1 MKKYSILIVSVIF
14 ALQAL
19 SCSDDSVGIST
30 GGTDAGPVLD
40 VFDPGDDMS
49 EGDASDALTDALK
62 EEDIGEPEYHD
73 DCFRAEYYFCPPLDA
88 IWKIEVIVNICT
100 EPPEIV
106 SKGECEQYFE
116 CDPSDDTVV
125 KKSCTDPNGLHGYQ
139 DKWCEKGKFVLSEC
153 VPCLEEVCNDSDDDC
168 DGFVDE
174 DIPIDSCVN
183 QCGPGDLLCIN
194 GESVCVG
201 DVPQEE
207 VCDFLDNDCDG
218 EVDEDVRNVCDD
230 CGVVPPEICDG
241 IDNDCDGSVDD
252 NIISP
257 LCENECG
264 IGDLLCIDGKE
275 TCVGK
280 VPLEEVCNNLDDDC
294 DGIVDEGDWEC
305 ESICGV
311 GPLLCI
317 AGVEVCNAPE
327 PSEEIC
333 DYLDNDCDGEIDEG
347 QRNECDECGP
357 VPDDVCNGKDDDCD
371 GDIDEGLIDVCETDC
386 GSDVSYCLNGEWTCT
401 APQPSPEICDMLDN
415 DCDGEIDEGI
425 DCKCAWFGVM
435 LPCEKSPLICGSG
448 YQTCVC
454 TKYELNCVG
463 DEVCVASEISEC
475 TSHCWAL
482 GTKGPDCHKNVGEPV
497 DEMCNNWDD
506 DCDSKVDEYLEK
518 ECYTGPEETL
528 DVGICHAGEIMCYKG
543 KWGHSDSQGMANFVP
558 GYCKDQQLP
567 KSKDSCD
574 GIDGDCDGIIDDGK
588 EMEDTDI
595 LFIIDASG
603 SMELEM
609 KGVMGALETFSTY
622 YSDEEVI
629 QWGIVSGPML
639 GTTCAVFDLKKDCFN
654 YDEYLLLYSS
664 LNPFTQFISD
674 LAVLKSIISTSGSG
688 AEMLYDALFLS
699 IYDLSPFAPWDKNM
713 LSWSNMNGVPIFSVP
728 DIDQFTI
735 DWREDAHHVIIV
747 FTDEPGDSYLYPKIM
762 MNDLTNM
769 LPTADDVTVY
779 TFTSSSSSIK
789 STWEPVASAGGGK
802 WYPLPPVP
810 GPIYESLMEILDE
823 TACGDT
829 GE

>member
-1 MKKYSILIVSVIF
+1 F

-19 SCSDDSVGIST
+19 SCSDDSVGTST
-30 GGTDAGPVLD
+30 GGSDAGPVLD
-40 VFDPGDDMS
+40 VFDPGDNMS

-371 GDIDEGLIDVCETDC
+371 GSIDEGLIDMCESDC
-386 GSDVSYCLNGEWTCT
+386 GSDVSYCLNGEWTCM
-401 APQPSPEICDMLDN
+401 APQPSPEICDLLDN

-425 DCKCAWFGVM
+425 DCQCTWFGIM

-454 TKYELNCVG
+454 TKYELNWVG
-463 DEVCVASEISEC
+463 DEVCVSSEVSEC

-506 DCDSKVDEYLEK
+506 DCDSKVDEYLAK

-543 KWGHSDSQGMANFVP
+543 KWGHSDSQGMANFTP

-588 EMEDTDI
+588 EMEDTDM

-609 KGVMGALETFSTY
+609 KGVMGALETFASY

-639 GTTCAVFDLKKDCFN
+639 GNTCAVFDLKKDCFN
-654 YDEYLLLYSS
+654 YEEYLLLYSS
-664 LNPFTQFISD
+664 LSPFTQFISD
-674 LAVLKSIISTSGSG
+674 LAILKSIISTSGSG

-713 LSWSNMNGVPIFSVP
+713 LSWSDTNGVPIFSVP

-735 DWREDAHHVIIV
+735 DWREDAHHVIVV

-769 LPTADDVTVY
+769 LPSANDVTVY

-789 STWEPVASAGGGK
+789 STWEPIASAGGGK

-810 GPIYESLMEILDE
+810 GPVYESLMEILDE